1 MEHNTKIHL
10 IKVDINSRSIKLK
23 FNQKYLYN
31 ALFIG
36 LFAILVI
43 SDYSRSNSFNWLGN
57 LMQASFIIFFYILIM
72 KATLNKIT
80 NQK

>member
-1 MEHNTKIHL
+1 M
-10 IKVDINSRSIKLK
+10 K
-23 FNQKYLYN
+23 FNQKYLYS

-36 LFAILVI
+36 LFSILVI

-57 LMQASFIIFFYILIM
+57 FMQTSFIIFFFILIM

>member
-1 MEHNTKIHL
+1 M
-10 IKVDINSRSIKLK
+10 K
-23 FNQKYLYN
+23 FSQKYLYS

-43 SDYSRSNSFNWLGN
+43 TDYSLSNSFNWLGN
-57 LMQASFIIFFYILIM
+57 FIQASFIIFFYILVM
-72 KATLNKIT
+72 KATLNKIR

>member
-1 MEHNTKIHL
+1 M
-10 IKVDINSRSIKLK
+10 K
-23 FNQKYLYN
+23 FNQKYLYS

-57 LMQASFIIFFYILIM
+57 FMQASFIIFFYILFM
-72 KATLNKIT
+72 KATLNKISY
-80 NQK
+80 QK

>member
-1 MEHNTKIHL
+1 M
-10 IKVDINSRSIKLK
+10 K
-23 FNQKYLYN
+23 FSQKYLYS

-43 SDYSRSNSFNWLGN
+43 TDYSRSNSFNWLGN
-57 LMQASFIIFFYILIM
+57 FIQASFIIFFYILIM
-72 KATLNKIT
+72 KVTLNKIS